1 MQNKKLARAQKRYA
15 NAVALTAQCKAE
27 LLTGG
32 SYAVYKLA
40 LAEEDA
46 ALQKLNILQLQ
57 LQD

>member
-1 MQNKKLARAQKRYA
+1 MQ
-15 NAVALTAQCKAE
+15 
-27 LLTGG
+27 GG

-46 ALQKLNILQLQ
+46 ALQKLNTLQLQ